1 MIKTSY
7 YANKDLRHLKG
18 KMKLMGISQSAP
30 RWYRGESFKLLAPPW
45 ELVKLK
51 DEERYAQIYR
61 SEILA
66 KLDAW
71 KVAAYLDNC
80 VLLCWEKPEEFCHR
94 RLVAEWL
101 ERFTGQKVP
110 EFVWT
115 GSLEEPSD
123 GQLDLFSNAT

>member
-1 MIKTSY
+1 MIMTSY
-7 YANKDLRHLKG
+7 YANKDLKHLTG
-18 KMKLMGISQSAP
+18 KFKLMGISQSAP
-30 RWYRGESFKLLAPPW
+30 RWYRGESFKYLAPPW

-51 DEERYAQIYR
+51 DDARYTHIYR

-80 VLLCWEKPEEFCHR
+80 VLLCWEKPGEFCHR

-101 ERFTGQKVP
+101 QAATGKKVP

-115 GSLEEPSD
+115 GTLEESPNE
-123 GQLDLFSNAT
+123 QLSLFGDE